1 MQNYH
6 SKSPLSSEVLR
17 YDSRCGKEYES
28 CSNADADALAQENLE
43 SSSFIFGTRNSM
55 IAGRISCLLGKS
67 SADGQVIT

>member
-17 YDSRCGKEYES
+17 YDSRCGKEYKS
-28 CSNADADALAQENLE
+28 CSNADADALAQENLV
-43 SSSFIFGTRNSM
+43 SFIFGTRNSM

-67 SADGQVIT
+67 SADGRVIT